1 MVATVAP
8 PREQLLEKEELIT
21 GCEAIAHAI
30 RLADADVIAAYPIRP
45 YDGVMQSVAKMIS
58 NGELDT
64 EYIVAEGEHSQ
75 FELVKHASAVGAR
88 VFVGSSGVGWFYA
101 FEAIAVTAGLRLPVV
116 AIVGN
121 RALDDP
127 GAFGVEHND
136 ALAVRDLGWMLSWVD
151 TAQEA
156 LDRTLM
162 AYKVAENMTVSLPCA
177 LGVDGA
183 FLTHSQHLV
192 KVPPQDAVKTFL
204 PDYNLGD
211 RLLHPDNPITI
222 APQVDQDWLMELRK
236 QNDAAMKRARG
247 VIQKAHDEFKDIFGR
262 GGDNPFIE
270 EYMTEDADIVFM
282 GQGTLA
288 MPARVAV
295 RRMREQGKKVGFVR
309 LKWFRPFPTEEISSI
324 LPRFKAVAVIDR
336 DYSFGSPHHGGVLYT
351 EIKSALYGLPTQ
363 PRVVGYI
370 AGLGGR
376 EVTTQDLDVI
386 AGHTFRAAE
395 TGTHDNDVRWI
406 GVREGSGPMTEIGGA
421 GL

>member
-1 MVATVAP
+1 MAVTVAKP
-8 PREQLLEKEELIT
+8 LERLVEQEELIT

-30 RLADADVIAAYPIRP
+30 RLADTDVIAAYPIRP
-45 YDGVMQSVAKMIS
+45 YDGVMQAVAKMIA
-58 NGELDT
+58 NGDLDT

-75 FELVKHASAVGAR
+75 FEIVKHASAVGSR

-136 ALAVRDLGWMLSWVD
+136 ALAVRDLGWMLTWVD

-162 AYKVAENMTVSLPCA
+162 AYKVAENMSVSLPCA

-192 KVPPQDAVKTFL
+192 KVPPKDAVKRFL
-204 PDYNLGD
+204 PDYDLGD

-222 APQVDQDWLMELRK
+222 APQVDQDWLMEIRK
-236 QNDAAMKRARG
+236 QNDAAMRRARG
-247 VIQKAHDEFKDIFGR
+247 VIQQVHEEFKEIFGR
-262 GGDNPFIE
+262 GGDNPFVE
-270 EYMTEDADIVFM
+270 EYMTDDAEIVYV

-295 RRMREQGKKVGFVR
+295 RRLREQGKKVGFVR
-309 LKWFRPFPTEEISSI
+309 LKWFRPFPSEEIASI

-336 DYSFGSPHHGGVLYT
+336 DYSFGSPYHGGVLYT
-351 EIKSALYGLPTQ
+351 ELKSALYGLPKQ
-363 PRVVGYI
+363 PPMLGFI

-376 EVTTQDLDVI
+376 EVTVDDFDTITDQ
-386 AGHTFRAAE
+386 AFRAAE
-395 TGTHDNDVRWI
+395 SGEHDNEVRWI
-406 GVREGSGPMTEIGGA
+406 GVRENATKPTETGGA

>member
-1 MVATVAP
+1 MAVTVAKP
-8 PREQLLEKEELIT
+8 LERLVEQEELIT

-30 RLADADVIAAYPIRP
+30 RLADTDVIAAYPIRP
-45 YDGVMQSVAKMIS
+45 YDGVMQAVAKMIA
-58 NGELDT
+58 NGDLDT

-75 FELVKHASAVGAR
+75 FEIVKHASAVGSR

-136 ALAVRDLGWMLSWVD
+136 ALAVRDLGWMLTWVD

-162 AYKVAENMTVSLPCA
+162 AYKVAENMSVSLPCA

-192 KVPPQDAVKTFL
+192 KVPPKDAVKRFL
-204 PDYNLGD
+204 PDYDLGD

-222 APQVDQDWLMELRK
+222 APQVDQDWLMEIRK
-236 QNDAAMKRARG
+236 QNDAAMRRARG
-247 VIQKAHDEFKDIFGR
+247 AIQQVHEEFKEIFGR
-262 GGDNPFIE
+262 GGDNPFVE
-270 EYMTEDADIVFM
+270 EYMTDDAEIVYV

-295 RRMREQGKKVGFVR
+295 RRLREQGKKVGFVR
-309 LKWFRPFPTEEISSI
+309 LKWFRPFPSEEIASI

-336 DYSFGSPHHGGVLYT
+336 DYSFGSPYHGGVLYT
-351 EIKSALYGLPTQ
+351 ELKSALYGLPKQ
-363 PRVVGYI
+363 PPMLGFI

-376 EVTTQDLDVI
+376 EVTVDDFDTITDQ
-386 AGHTFRAAE
+386 AFRAGE
-395 TGTHDNDVRWI
+395 SGEHDNEVRWI
-406 GVREGSGPMTEIGGA
+406 GVRENATKPTETGGA